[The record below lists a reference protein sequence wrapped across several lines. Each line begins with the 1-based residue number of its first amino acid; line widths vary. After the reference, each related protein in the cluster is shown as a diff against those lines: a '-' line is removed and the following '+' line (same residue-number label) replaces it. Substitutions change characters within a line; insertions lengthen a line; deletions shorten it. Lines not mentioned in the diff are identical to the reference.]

1 MKFKLCMGAWLLLMG
16 GFCSCQKNEELDKLD
31 IDYRVVTDYDP
42 DTDFGSFQFYYL
54 PDCILFIGQNERA
67 QYLDSLQAKPILDA
81 YHRNMQNRGYI
92 RVTNKQEADL
102 GLQVTYIANTYHFIG
117 YTSPYWWEFAD
128 YWSPFYWGNWGYWYF
143 PHQVSF
149 NVSSG
154 SLLTDMLNLK
164 AEQGRNKKLP
174 IVWQSYLTGLLHGSD
189 AVNVLLASR
198 GVEQAFKQS
207 EYIINH

>member
-67 QYLDSLQAKPILDA
+67 QYLDSLQAKPI
-81 YHRNMQNRGYI
+81 
-92 RVTNKQEADL
+92 
-102 GLQVTYIANTYHFIG
+102 
-117 YTSPYWWEFAD
+117 
-128 YWSPFYWGNWGYWYF
+128 GYWYF

-149 NVSSG
+149 SVSSG
-154 SLLTDMLNLK
+154 SFGVFINLST
-164 AEQGRNKKLP
+164 R
-174 IVWQSYLTGLLHGSD
+174 SD
-189 AVNVLLASR
+189 
-198 GVEQAFKQS
+198 
-207 EYIINH
+207 